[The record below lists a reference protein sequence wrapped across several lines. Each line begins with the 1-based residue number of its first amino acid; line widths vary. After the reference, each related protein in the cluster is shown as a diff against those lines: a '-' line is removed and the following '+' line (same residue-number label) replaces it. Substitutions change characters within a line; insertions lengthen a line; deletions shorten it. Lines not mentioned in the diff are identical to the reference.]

1 METSAS
7 SGNPGSS
14 GSSDQ
19 AGNPVVILN
28 PTANRG
34 NMQQYRALIRSR
46 LEQDYGGVGDYV
58 ETTRRG
64 EAKERAFHAA
74 KEGRPVIIVG
84 GDGSLHEVAN
94 GILSAGCRVP
104 LGIIAAGSGND
115 FSWNTLKLPHDPA
128 EAIERAFAGHL
139 VNADAG
145 IVNGEYFVNSF
156 SVGIDADIAV
166 AAGWMKKIPLMSG
179 ERLYYSTTVKQLL
192 FGYYRC
198 PWLKFSVDGND
209 QIEEATTLRRY
220 VLMAVTNGP
229 TYGAGFRINPTAVY
243 DDGLLDICTISYT
256 PLSRALKLLPVVQKG
271 EHAQLPE
278 VTFYR
283 AKAVHIQS
291 KKTVNIQMDGETT
304 SATSYD
310 AKILPGALWVR
321 V

>member
-7 SGNPGSS
+7 SGNLGSS

-19 AGNPVVILN
+19 SSNPVVILN

-46 LEQDYGGVGDYV
+46 LEQDYAGVGDYV
-58 ETTRRG
+58 ETTRQG

-84 GDGSLHEVAN
+84 GDGSLNEVAN
-94 GILSAGCRVP
+94 GILSAGRRVP
-104 LGIIAAGSGND
+104 LGMVPAGSGND
-115 FSWNTLKLPHDPA
+115 FAWNTLKLPHDPA
-128 EAIERAFAGHL
+128 EAVERAFSGHL
-139 VNADAG
+139 VDADAG
-145 IVNGEYFVNSF
+145 IVNGRYFVNSF

-192 FGYYRC
+192 FGYHRC
-198 PWLKFSVDGND
+198 PWLKFSLDGND
-209 QIEEATTLRRY
+209 QIEEATSLRRY

-304 SATSYD
+304 SAASYD